1 MHLLSIAAAAAAP
14 LAYPADKWDQ
24 MYDIWITL
32 AVVIYLIVALPM
44 LYFLVRYRYRKG
56 TNERGANEHGSVGI
70 EVLWTVVPLIVV
82 IYLAIQ
88 SAVFY
93 KEQRT
98 PPADAITV
106 RTTASMWAWQFE
118 YPNGK
123 KSITNLY
130 VPVGKPIKLELTS
143 TDVLHAFHVPEAKT
157 MEDAIPGRIT
167 TLWFQFNE
175 TGEFKS
181 FCREYCGTAHAYMIA
196 TIKVLSQDEYD
207 AWLSSA

>member
-1 MHLLSIAAAAAAP
+1 MHWLLSAAAGAAVP

-24 MYDIWITL
+24 MYDIWIVL

-44 LYFLVRYRYRKG
+44 LYFLFRYRYRKG
-56 TNERGANEHGSVGI
+56 VNEKGADEHGSVGL

-82 IYLAIQ
+82 IYLAVQ

-98 PPADAITV
+98 PPPDSIAIK
-106 RTTASMWAWQFE
+106 TTGSMWAWQFE

-123 KSITNLY
+123 TSITNLY
-130 VPVGKPIKLELTS
+130 VPVGKPVKLELTS
-143 TDVLHAFHVPEAKT
+143 TDVLHAFHVPAAKT
-157 MEDAIPGRIT
+157 MEDAIPGRVT
-167 TLWFQFNE
+167 TMWFQFNE
-175 TGEFKS
+175 TGEFQS

-196 TIKVLSQDEYD
+196 TIKVLSQAEYD
-207 AWLSSA
+207 AWVST